1 MQEIQCERKK
11 KERKKE
17 EQKNNRG
24 EFYKTLT
31 RLRTKRMNRA
41 HRSITHKSA
50 RRDPLTAKSL
60 FRG

>member
-17 EQKNNRG
+17 EKKNNRG

-31 RLRTKRMNRA
+31 RLRTKLRRTDESGT
-41 HRSITHKSA
+41 SINNA
-50 RRDPLTAKSL
+50 
-60 FRG
+60 